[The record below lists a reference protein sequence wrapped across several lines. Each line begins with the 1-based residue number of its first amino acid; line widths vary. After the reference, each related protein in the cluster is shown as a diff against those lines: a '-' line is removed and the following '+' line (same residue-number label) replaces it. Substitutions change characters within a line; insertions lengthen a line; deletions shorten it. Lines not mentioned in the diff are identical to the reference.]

1 MSKIIVKKDKEQ
13 KILNFYPN
21 VYKDEIKDMIGTVKT
36 GDIVDII
43 TSDMKFLA
51 RAYVTEGTSAFARVL
66 TTKDEK
72 IDKKFIFERIK
83 NAYEKRKHLL
93 EETNSFRAFYSE
105 ADYIPGLIID
115 KFDKYVSIQF
125 RNSGVE
131 VFRQDVI
138 EAVKKYLKPKGI
150 YERSD
155 VENRVI
161 EGVETKTGIIFGE
174 IPERTIMLD
183 NGVKYNIDIV
193 DGQKTGFFLD
203 QRDSRKFIAKYI
215 NNQTRFLDVFSSS
228 GGFSMAALKNGA
240 KEVVAM
246 DKDSH
251 ALELCHENY
260 KLNVNTNGVKRYEP
274 TGTYTY
280 YDLWPLSANLGGKA
294 AVEDVEAIYKSQS
307 FYITTNGKKNTTHSA
322 LERYMSRHDMS
333 QIPRMLQYNVMETSD
348 ESYGEGYAP
357 DGIIRLNITAEQTY
371 NLQQEYVSLI
381 QQGKPYNGESN
392 NCTTFVANGINN
404 SGVGSIK
411 EESIT
416 DWRGILVNLNPFHK
430 SFTPNSTYNQ
440 LQVSPNSVVVKSAD
454 NKTRES
460 YEDAII
466 DH

>member
-21 VYKDEIKDMIGTVKT
+21 VYKDEIRDIIGTVKT

-43 TSDMKFLA
+43 TNDMKFLA

-93 EETNSFRAFYSE
+93 DETNSFRAFYSE

-131 VFRQDVI
+131 VFRQDII

-174 IPERTIMLD
+174 IPERTIMID
-183 NGVKYNIDIV
+183 NGVKYGIDIV

-251 ALELCHENY
+251 ALELCYENY
-260 KLNVNTNGVKRYEP
+260 KLNEFTADFSTVEGDAFLMLNTLATRNNKKFDIITLDP
-274 TGTYTY
+274 PSLIKKKT
-280 YDLWPLSANLGGKA
+280 D
-294 AVEDVEAIYKSQS
+294 IYKGRDFFLDLCDKS
-307 FYITTNGKKNTTHSA
+307 FKLLENG
-322 LERYMSRHDMS
+322 
-333 QIPRMLQYNVMETSD
+333 
-348 ESYGEGYAP
+348 
-357 DGIIRLNITAEQTY
+357 
-371 NLQQEYVSLI
+371 
-381 QQGKPYNGESN
+381 
-392 NCTTFVANGINN
+392 
-404 SGVGSIK
+404 
-411 EESIT
+411 
-416 DWRGILVNLNPFHK
+416 GILGVITCAYHISLQDLIEVTRMAASKNNKLLSVIGVNYQP
-430 SFTPNSTYNQ
+430 
-440 LQVSPNSVVVKSAD
+440 
-454 NKTRES
+454 
-460 YEDAII
+460 EDHPWILHIPETLYLKALWVRVEER
-466 DH
+466 

>member
-21 VYKDEIKDMIGTVKT
+21 VYKDEIKEIIGTVKT

-72 IDKKFIFERIK
+72 IDKKFIFEKIK

-93 EETNSFRAFYSE
+93 DETNSFRAFYSE

-174 IPERTIMLD
+174 IPERTIMID
-183 NGVKYNIDIV
+183 NGVKYSIDIV

-215 NNQTRFLDVFSSS
+215 NNHTRFLDVFSSS

-251 ALELCHENY
+251 ALELCYENY
-260 KLNVNTNGVKRYEP
+260 KLNEFTADFSTVEGDAFLMLNTVATRNNKKFDIITLDP
-274 TGTYTY
+274 PSLIKKKT
-280 YDLWPLSANLGGKA
+280 D
-294 AVEDVEAIYKSQS
+294 IYKGRDFFLDLCDKS
-307 FYITTNGKKNTTHSA
+307 FKLLENG
-322 LERYMSRHDMS
+322 
-333 QIPRMLQYNVMETSD
+333 
-348 ESYGEGYAP
+348 
-357 DGIIRLNITAEQTY
+357 
-371 NLQQEYVSLI
+371 
-381 QQGKPYNGESN
+381 
-392 NCTTFVANGINN
+392 
-404 SGVGSIK
+404 
-411 EESIT
+411 
-416 DWRGILVNLNPFHK
+416 GILGVITCAYHISLQDLIEVTRMAASKNNKLLSVIGVNYQP
-430 SFTPNSTYNQ
+430 
-440 LQVSPNSVVVKSAD
+440 
-454 NKTRES
+454 
-460 YEDAII
+460 EDHPWILHIPETLYLKALWVRVEER
-466 DH
+466 

>member
-21 VYKDEIKDMIGTVKT
+21 VYKDEIKEIIGTVKT

-72 IDKKFIFERIK
+72 IDKKFIFEKIK

-93 EETNSFRAFYSE
+93 DETNSFRAFYSE

-174 IPERTIMLD
+174 IPERTIMID
-183 NGVKYNIDIV
+183 NGVKYSIDIV

-215 NNQTRFLDVFSSS
+215 NNHTRFLDVFSSS

-251 ALELCHENY
+251 ALELCYENY
-260 KLNVNTNGVKRYEP
+260 KLNEFTADFSTVEGDAFLMLNTLATRNNKKFDIITLDP
-274 TGTYTY
+274 PSLIKKKT
-280 YDLWPLSANLGGKA
+280 D
-294 AVEDVEAIYKSQS
+294 IYKGRDFFLDLCDKS
-307 FYITTNGKKNTTHSA
+307 FKLLENG
-322 LERYMSRHDMS
+322 
-333 QIPRMLQYNVMETSD
+333 
-348 ESYGEGYAP
+348 
-357 DGIIRLNITAEQTY
+357 
-371 NLQQEYVSLI
+371 
-381 QQGKPYNGESN
+381 
-392 NCTTFVANGINN
+392 
-404 SGVGSIK
+404 
-411 EESIT
+411 
-416 DWRGILVNLNPFHK
+416 GILGVITCAYHISLQDLIEVTRMAASKNNKLLSVIGVNYQPEDHPWILHIPETLYLK
-430 SFTPNSTYNQ
+430 A
-440 LQVSPNSVVVKSAD
+440 LWVKVEE
-454 NKTRES
+454 R
-460 YEDAII
+460 
-466 DH
+466 